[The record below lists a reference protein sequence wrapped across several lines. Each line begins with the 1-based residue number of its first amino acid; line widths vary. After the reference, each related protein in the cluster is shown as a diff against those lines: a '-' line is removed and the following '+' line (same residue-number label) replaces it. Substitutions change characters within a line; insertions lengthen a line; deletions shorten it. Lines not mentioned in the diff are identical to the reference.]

1 MKQVLF
7 SFVICLCLPLVATA
21 TGPHY
26 DAPACTNSVDG
37 DFDITGN
44 IAFDCNTCPC
54 LIYQEAETT
63 DAHGCG
69 ITEHA
74 GHAFG
79 TSKDGGDL
87 TLCGGDASH
96 SIATTAAIAAGD
108 TVTTSIDGTA
118 LAALTEGVDFDCS
131 GTDDTCAASLC
142 SAINAQSGVSCSGS
156 TSPINPQVDAD
167 KCGVSFAFAD
177 GAADGVVGVD
187 TTGSVGVVLLAG
199 ASLGSKTIRLGF
211 SNGAGLAPY
220 TTTGIGF
227 INSLGQRVFSY
238 STGGLT
244 VNGGTINLNTGEL
257 VDLAGPTQIGAVG
270 STSHSLGVGDVIVD
284 NSLEVDGDLYADGD
298 IIQSTAKGAATTQL
312 LNVDSVTFDANPGNA
327 SKTTSGLCPANSIV
341 HGITYRVP
349 TAATNCASV
358 EIGDGAD
365 VDMFGTAQAITQGT
379 TGDISDY
386 TDQTTRVNVYT
397 AAGFEATVT
406 ANGGNCFDGVWRFTC
421 HYTQLTAD
429 TAN

>member
-1 MKQVLF
+1 M
-7 SFVICLCLPLVATA
+7 TA
-21 TGPHY
+21 LLLAALALASPDY
-26 DAPACTNSVDG
+26 DLSWKGGMSCSDG
-37 DFDITGN
+37 DCTLPGDTLS
-44 IAFDCNTCPC
+44 FDCNTCPC
-54 LIYQEAETT
+54 LIYQESETT

-118 LAALTEGVDFDCS
+118 LVALTEGVDFDCS

-142 SAINAQSGVSCSGS
+142 AAIEAQSGVSCSGT
-156 TSPINPQVDAD
+156 TSPINPQVDED
-167 KCGVSFAFAD
+167 KCTVSFAFAD

-187 TTGSVGVVLLAG
+187 TTGDVGEVSVPYNLYIGGSSSNGMLINNTSTYVNFRNGTDTAYRNLQAGYFVGTQGVV
-199 ASLGSKTIRLGF
+199 SRVRMVLG
-211 SNGAGLAPY
+211 
-220 TTTGIGF
+220 
-227 INSLGQRVFSY
+227 
-238 STGGLT
+238 
-244 VNGGTINLNTGEL
+244 TGEL
-257 VDLAGPTQIGAVG
+257 SIYPSNGSPEGSLSAVG
-270 STSHSLGVGDVIVD
+270 GSLALDYT
-284 NSLEVDGDLYADGD
+284 NFDLYVKA
-298 IIQSTAKGAATTQL
+298 TASGNTGWILSGSIAAVKGATTEPD
-312 LNVDSVTFDANPGNA
+312 LNVVSVTFDANPGNA

-341 HGITYRVP
+341 HGITYRVA

-358 EIGDGAD
+358 EIGDGTD
-365 VDMFGTAQAITQGT
+365 VDMFGTAQSITQGT

-386 TDQTTRVNVYT
+386 TDQATRVNVYT

-406 ANGGNCFDGVWRFTC
+406 ANGGNCFGGVWRFTC

>member
-1 MKQVLF
+1 MTALLIAALALASPDYDLSWKGGMSCADGV
-7 SFVICLCLPLVATA
+7 CTLPPIV
-21 TGPHY
+21 
-26 DAPACTNSVDG
+26 
-37 DFDITGN
+37 GN
-44 IAFDCNTCPC
+44 LQLTCSSCPS
-54 LIYQEAETT
+54 LIYQTSSTT
-63 DAHGCG
+63 DAAGNG
-69 ITEHA
+69 ITMHA

-108 TVTTSIDGTA
+108 SVDIYIDGVLVDT
-118 LAALTEGVDFDCS
+118 LVEGVAADFDCS

-142 SAINAQSGVSCSGS
+142 AAIEAQSGVSCSGT

-167 KCGVSFAFAD
+167 KCTVSFAFAD

-187 TTGSVGVVLLAG
+187 TTGSDGVIKIPDHLYF
-199 ASLGSKTIRLGF
+199 I
-211 SNGAGLAPY
+211 NDPD
-220 TTTGIGF
+220 TGIRRYGANYFNF
-227 INSLGQRVFSY
+227 IA
-238 STGGLT
+238 GGSP
-244 VNGGTINLNTGEL
+244 
-257 VDLAGPTQIGAVG
+257 AIGATGAYLYVLKPVANPGGVMLFGG
-270 STSHSLGVGDVIVD
+270 SVATSHGLSYQDAAFYADV
-284 NSLEVDGDLYADGD
+284 EVDGILYADSN

-312 LNVDSVTFDANPGNA
+312 LNVDSITFDANPGNA

-358 EIGDGAD
+358 EIGDGTD

-386 TDQTTRVNVYT
+386 TDQATRVNVYT
-397 AAGFEATVT
+397 ATGFEATVT

-429 TAN
+429 SAN